1 MGNMKDRY
9 VRFDWAIKRLLRQK
23 ANFGVLE
30 GFLTVF
36 IGEPITILEILENH
50 GEPRIVED
58 KYNRLDIKVLN
69 TRGEIIIVEI
79 QNIHEMHYLK
89 RKLYGSAQTLTDY
102 TYLEDSLS
110 EIKKIYCISILYF
123 KIDSGTDYIYR
134 GYDRL
139 TALHTGNNLRIQ
151 EKERDAIVSR
161 PPSGILCENIIILA
175 NDYNNGT
182 ADTPIDEW
190 MHYLKDT
197 AITPDSKTPGLAEA
211 SGCLK
216 YNSLSQ
222 GERYAYRTYIDD
234 IMIDDQAIEA
244 QRIEGRAEGHK
255 LAIAENYMKGREE
268 EHLRSARGMRRHCA
282 GSHCPDYRTYG
293 RGDSIPLN
301 RLTD

>member
-50 GEPRIVED
+50 GEPRIIED

-69 TRGEIIIVEI
+69 TRGEIIIIEI
-79 QNIHEMHYLK
+79 QNIHE
-89 RKLYGSAQTLTDY
+89 
-102 TYLEDSLS
+102 
-110 EIKKIYCISILYF
+110 
-123 KIDSGTDYIYR
+123 
-134 GYDRL
+134 
-139 TALHTGNNLRIQ
+139 
-151 EKERDAIVSR
+151 
-161 PPSGILCENIIILA
+161 
-175 NDYNNGT
+175 
-182 ADTPIDEW
+182 

-244 QRIEGRAEGHK
+244 QRIEGRAEGYK
-255 LAIAENYMKGREE
+255 LAIAENYMKGREK
-268 EHLRSARGMRRHCA
+268 EHLRNARGMRRHCA

-301 RLTD
+301 RLTY

>member
-69 TRGEIIIVEI
+69 TRGEIIIIEI
-79 QNIHEMHYLK
+79 QNIHE
-89 RKLYGSAQTLTDY
+89 
-102 TYLEDSLS
+102 
-110 EIKKIYCISILYF
+110 
-123 KIDSGTDYIYR
+123 
-134 GYDRL
+134 
-139 TALHTGNNLRIQ
+139 
-151 EKERDAIVSR
+151 
-161 PPSGILCENIIILA
+161 
-175 NDYNNGT
+175 
-182 ADTPIDEW
+182 

-255 LAIAENYMKGREE
+255 LAIAGNYMKGREE
-268 EHLRSARGMRRHCA
+268 ERPRHKVRRHCA

-301 RLTD
+301 RLTY

>member
-69 TRGEIIIVEI
+69 TRGEIIIIEI

-244 QRIEGRAEGHK
+244 QRIEGRAERHK
-255 LAIAENYMKGREE
+255 PAIAENYMKGREE
-268 EHLRSARGMRRHCA
+268 ERLRNARGMKSEGIA
-282 GSHCPDYRTYG
+282 PEIIALITG
-293 RGDSIPLN
+293 
-301 RLTD
+301 LTAEETASL

>member
-1 MGNMKDRY
+1 M
-9 VRFDWAIKRLLRQK
+9 
-23 ANFGVLE
+23 
-30 GFLTVF
+30 
-36 IGEPITILEILENH
+36 
-50 GEPRIVED
+50 
-58 KYNRLDIKVLN
+58 
-69 TRGEIIIVEI
+69 
-79 QNIHEMHYLK
+79 
-89 RKLYGSAQTLTDY
+89 
-102 TYLEDSLS
+102 
-110 EIKKIYCISILYF
+110 
-123 KIDSGTDYIYR
+123 
-134 GYDRL
+134 
-139 TALHTGNNLRIQ
+139 
-151 EKERDAIVSR
+151 SR

-255 LAIAENYMKGREE
+255 PAIAENYMKGHEE
-268 EHLRSARGMRRHCA
+268 EHLRNARGMRRHCA

>member
-50 GEPRIVED
+50 GEPRIIED

-69 TRGEIIIVEI
+69 TRGEIIIIEI
-79 QNIHEMHYLK
+79 QNIHE
-89 RKLYGSAQTLTDY
+89 
-102 TYLEDSLS
+102 
-110 EIKKIYCISILYF
+110 
-123 KIDSGTDYIYR
+123 
-134 GYDRL
+134 
-139 TALHTGNNLRIQ
+139 
-151 EKERDAIVSR
+151 
-161 PPSGILCENIIILA
+161 
-175 NDYNNGT
+175 
-182 ADTPIDEW
+182 

-234 IMIDDQAIEA
+234 IMTDDQAIEA

-255 LAIAENYMKGREE
+255 PAIAENYMKGREE
-268 EHLRSARGMRRHCA
+268 ERLRNARGMKSEGIAPEVIARIT
-282 GSHCPDYRTYG
+282 G
-293 RGDSIPLN
+293 
-301 RLTD
+301 LTAEETASL

>member
-9 VRFDWAIKRLLRQK
+9 VRFDWAIKRLLRHK

-69 TRGEIIIVEI
+69 TRGEIIIIEI
-79 QNIHEMHYLK
+79 QNIHE
-89 RKLYGSAQTLTDY
+89 
-102 TYLEDSLS
+102 
-110 EIKKIYCISILYF
+110 
-123 KIDSGTDYIYR
+123 
-134 GYDRL
+134 
-139 TALHTGNNLRIQ
+139 
-151 EKERDAIVSR
+151 
-161 PPSGILCENIIILA
+161 
-175 NDYNNGT
+175 
-182 ADTPIDEW
+182 

-268 EHLRSARGMRRHCA
+268 EHLRNARGMRRHCA

-301 RLTD
+301 RLTY

>member
-69 TRGEIIIVEI
+69 TRGEIIIIEI
-79 QNIHEMHYLK
+79 QNIHE
-89 RKLYGSAQTLTDY
+89 
-102 TYLEDSLS
+102 
-110 EIKKIYCISILYF
+110 
-123 KIDSGTDYIYR
+123 
-134 GYDRL
+134 
-139 TALHTGNNLRIQ
+139 
-151 EKERDAIVSR
+151 
-161 PPSGILCENIIILA
+161 
-175 NDYNNGT
+175 
-182 ADTPIDEW
+182 

-255 LAIAENYMKGREE
+255 PAIAENYMKGREE
-268 EHLRSARGMRRHCA
+268 ERLRNARGMKSEGIAPEIIARIT
-282 GSHCPDYRTYG
+282 G
-293 RGDSIPLN
+293 
-301 RLTD
+301 LTAEETASL

>member
-50 GEPRIVED
+50 GKPRIVED

-69 TRGEIIIVEI
+69 TRGEIIIIEI
-79 QNIHEMHYLK
+79 QNIHE
-89 RKLYGSAQTLTDY
+89 
-102 TYLEDSLS
+102 
-110 EIKKIYCISILYF
+110 
-123 KIDSGTDYIYR
+123 
-134 GYDRL
+134 
-139 TALHTGNNLRIQ
+139 
-151 EKERDAIVSR
+151 
-161 PPSGILCENIIILA
+161 
-175 NDYNNGT
+175 
-182 ADTPIDEW
+182 

-211 SGCLK
+211 NGCLK

-255 LAIAENYMKGREE
+255 LAIAENYMKGPEE
-268 EHLRSARGMRRHCA
+268 ERLRNARGMK
-282 GSHCPDYRTYG
+282 SE
-293 RGDSIPLN
+293 SIAPEVIA
-301 RLTD
+301 RITGLTAEETASL

>member
-36 IGEPITILEILENH
+36 IGGSITILEILENH
-50 GEPRIVED
+50 GVPRIVED

-69 TRGEIIIVEI
+69 TRGEIIIIKI
-79 QNIHEMHYLK
+79 QNIHE
-89 RKLYGSAQTLTDY
+89 
-102 TYLEDSLS
+102 
-110 EIKKIYCISILYF
+110 
-123 KIDSGTDYIYR
+123 
-134 GYDRL
+134 
-139 TALHTGNNLRIQ
+139 
-151 EKERDAIVSR
+151 
-161 PPSGILCENIIILA
+161 
-175 NDYNNGT
+175 
-182 ADTPIDEW
+182 

-268 EHLRSARGMRRHCA
+268 ERPRHDFRRHCA

-301 RLTD
+301 RLTY

>member
-69 TRGEIIIVEI
+69 TRGEIIIIEI
-79 QNIHEMHYLK
+79 QNIHE
-89 RKLYGSAQTLTDY
+89 
-102 TYLEDSLS
+102 
-110 EIKKIYCISILYF
+110 
-123 KIDSGTDYIYR
+123 
-134 GYDRL
+134 
-139 TALHTGNNLRIQ
+139 
-151 EKERDAIVSR
+151 
-161 PPSGILCENIIILA
+161 
-175 NDYNNGT
+175 
-182 ADTPIDEW
+182 

-255 LAIAENYMKGREE
+255 PAIAENYMKGREE
-268 EHLRSARGMRRHCA
+268 ERPRHDFRRHCA

-301 RLTD
+301 RLTY

>member
-50 GEPRIVED
+50 GEPRIIED

-69 TRGEIIIVEI
+69 TRGEIIIIEI
-79 QNIHEMHYLK
+79 QNIHE
-89 RKLYGSAQTLTDY
+89 
-102 TYLEDSLS
+102 
-110 EIKKIYCISILYF
+110 
-123 KIDSGTDYIYR
+123 
-134 GYDRL
+134 
-139 TALHTGNNLRIQ
+139 
-151 EKERDAIVSR
+151 
-161 PPSGILCENIIILA
+161 
-175 NDYNNGT
+175 
-182 ADTPIDEW
+182 

-255 LAIAENYMKGREE
+255 PAIAENYMKGREE
-268 EHLRSARGMRRHCA
+268 EHLRNARGMRRHCA

>member
-36 IGEPITILEILENH
+36 IGESITILEILENH
-50 GEPRIVED
+50 GVPRIVED

-69 TRGEIIIVEI
+69 TRGEIIIIEI
-79 QNIHEMHYLK
+79 QNIHE
-89 RKLYGSAQTLTDY
+89 
-102 TYLEDSLS
+102 
-110 EIKKIYCISILYF
+110 
-123 KIDSGTDYIYR
+123 
-134 GYDRL
+134 
-139 TALHTGNNLRIQ
+139 
-151 EKERDAIVSR
+151 
-161 PPSGILCENIIILA
+161 
-175 NDYNNGT
+175 
-182 ADTPIDEW
+182 

-255 LAIAENYMKGREE
+255 PAIAENYMKGREE
-268 EHLRSARGMRRHCA
+268 EHLRNARGMRRHCA

>member
-50 GEPRIVED
+50 GEPRIIED

-69 TRGEIIIVEI
+69 TRGEIIIIEI
-79 QNIHEMHYLK
+79 QNIHE
-89 RKLYGSAQTLTDY
+89 
-102 TYLEDSLS
+102 
-110 EIKKIYCISILYF
+110 
-123 KIDSGTDYIYR
+123 
-134 GYDRL
+134 
-139 TALHTGNNLRIQ
+139 
-151 EKERDAIVSR
+151 
-161 PPSGILCENIIILA
+161 
-175 NDYNNGT
+175 
-182 ADTPIDEW
+182 

-255 LAIAENYMKGREE
+255 PAIAENYMKGREE
-268 EHLRSARGMRRHCA
+268 ERLRNARGMKSEDIAPEVITR
-282 GSHCPDYRTYG
+282 DYRTYG
-293 RGDSIPLN
+293 RGDSIPLS
-301 RLTD
+301 RLIH